1 MAVPG
6 SYYNSAPGK
15 REAEVFAN
23 LVSMMGESEFTSG
36 MVKHFHPNLH
46 AYMLD
51 QLAKVK
57 ALP

>member
-1 MAVPG
+1 MRRRFGVRPYG
-6 SYYNSAPGK
+6 SL
-15 REAEVFAN
+15 AN
-23 LVSMMGESEFTSG
+23 LGNYKGYLTGEGGFTAG

-51 QLAKVK
+51 QLAKAK

>member
-1 MAVPG
+1 MVRRRFGVRPYG
-6 SYYNSAPGK
+6 SL
-15 REAEVFAN
+15 AN
-23 LVSMMGESEFTSG
+23 LGNYKGYLTGEGGFTAG